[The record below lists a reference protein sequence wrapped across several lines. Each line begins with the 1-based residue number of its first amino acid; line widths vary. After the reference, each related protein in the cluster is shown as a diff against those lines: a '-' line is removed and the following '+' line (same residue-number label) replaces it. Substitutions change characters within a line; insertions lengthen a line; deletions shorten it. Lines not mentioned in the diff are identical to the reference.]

1 MSMTV
6 LTEALKQARVDLLGG
21 AWSEAAI
28 SDGPVKR
35 LLHALGW
42 DVFDPHSVKPEFSVG
57 PGRVDFALKSAP
69 AKIDVFLEIKAPGK
83 ADTQAD
89 QQLFQYTVHH
99 GVPLACLTDGRVWSF
114 YLPGGQGSYEDRRL
128 YRLDLVE
135 RELDE
140 ACQRL
145 ERYLGRANVASGRFV
160 EFAQSDYQDKA
171 RQHRLERAL
180 PQVWQRLLS
189 GPDELLCD
197 LLAESVEQELGERP
211 SVQSVERFLRA
222 AGAPAGAAR
231 VPLTAASVAP
241 VVRSTEP
248 LNRAAPSAPRIGF
261 SINRQAWREC
271 QSAKSCYVELLRA
284 LHDGD
289 AGFAER
295 FAHAGSGRKR
305 AWIARTREELFPGRP
320 DFQQAE
326 TSELGGGWFAGT
338 QESASEFSKR
348 AHVACAAAGL
358 ELGKDVMAVF
368 SKPQKA

>member
-1 MSMTV
+1 MSVAT

-35 LLHALGW
+35 LLYALGW

-114 YLPGGQGSYEDRRL
+114 YLPGGQGSY
-128 YRLDLVE
+128 
-135 RELDE
+135 
-140 ACQRL
+140 
-145 ERYLGRANVASGRFV
+145 
-160 EFAQSDYQDKA
+160 QDKA
-171 RQHRLERAL
+171 RQQRLDRAL
-180 PQVWQRLLS
+180 PRIWQRLLS
-189 GPDELLCD
+189 EPDELLCD
-197 LLAESVEQELGERP
+197 LLAESVEHELGERP
-211 SVQSVERFLRA
+211 SVQSVELFLRD
-222 AGAPAGAAR
+222 AGAPS
-231 VPLTAASVAP
+231 SVTPAPRQAVSPAP
-241 VVRSTEP
+241 VMQSHEP
-248 LNRAAPSAPRIGF
+248 LSRAAPSVLRIGF
-261 SINRQAWREC
+261 SISGQPWRDC
-271 QSAKSCYVELLRA
+271 RSAKHCYLELLRV
-284 LHDGD
+284 LHAGD
-289 AGFAER
+289 TKFAER

-326 TSELGGGWFAGT
+326 TTELGGGWFAGT

-358 ELGKDVMAVF
+358 ELGRDVMVVF
-368 SKPQKA
+368 SKP